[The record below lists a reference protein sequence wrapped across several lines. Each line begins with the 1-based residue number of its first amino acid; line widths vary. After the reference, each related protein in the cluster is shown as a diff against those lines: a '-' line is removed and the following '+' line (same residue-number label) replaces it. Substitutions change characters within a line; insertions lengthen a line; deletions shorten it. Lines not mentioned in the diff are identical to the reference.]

1 MKEIVVLSGKGGTG
15 KTSLTASFA
24 ILEKGNIVVADCDV
38 DAADLHLLLTP
49 KINETHDFSG
59 GKKAFIQKDKCISC
73 GKCIEAC
80 RFDAISDDYVV
91 DPIGCE
97 GCKFC
102 VYVCPVGAIDFNK
115 NISGQYFL
123 SDSRVGPMVHAKL
136 GVAEENSGK
145 LVTYIKAKGENITRQ
160 NNKDYFLVDASPG
173 VGCAIIA
180 SITGAD
186 IAVIVTEPTLSG
198 LHDFERVLKLTKQFR
213 IKSLLIINK
222 YDLNLKMATSI
233 ENFAKSNGVKV
244 IGKIPYDDDFYESQV
259 EGKAAVE
266 YSDKLKSM
274 INVIWEKVK
283 ENL

>member
-38 DAADLHLLLTP
+38 DAADLYLLLSP
-49 KINETHDFSG
+49 KVNEKHDFSG

-91 DPIGCE
+91 DQIGCE
-97 GCKFC
+97 GCKYC
-102 VYVCPVGAIDFNK
+102 VYVCPVNAIDFNE

-123 SDSRVGPMVHAKL
+123 SESRVGPMVHAKL

-145 LVTYIKAKGENITRQ
+145 LVTYIKSKGENITRE

-198 LHDFERVLKLTKQFR
+198 LHDFERVLKLTDQFR

-222 YDLNLKMATSI
+222 YNLNLKMAMNI
-233 ENFAKSNGVKV
+233 ENFARSNGVKI
-244 IGKIPYDDDFYESQV
+244 IGKIPYDDDFYKSQV
-259 EGKAAVE
+259 EGLAAVE
-266 YSDKLKSM
+266 YNDKLKDM
-274 INVIWEKVK
+274 IQGIWNKVK